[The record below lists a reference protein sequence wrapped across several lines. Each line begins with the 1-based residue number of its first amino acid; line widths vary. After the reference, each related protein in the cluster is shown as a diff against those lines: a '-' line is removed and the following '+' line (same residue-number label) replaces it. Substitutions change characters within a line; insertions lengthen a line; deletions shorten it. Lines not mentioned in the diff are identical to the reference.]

1 MGPVGRQPLCK
12 PNMNAKTEQSEFRFD
27 GLKWLVVALLVGAG
41 VAGNVVFADQSL
53 LYRVIALL
61 VLAIVAIAVAMQT
74 EKGAALWSLMQGART
89 EIRKVVWPGHQ
100 ETLQTTAIVLALV
113 VVMALILWGLDSL
126 LSLIVAN
133 IIG

>member
-1 MGPVGRQPLCK
+1 
-12 PNMNAKTEQSEFRFD
+12 MNAKTEQQEFRFD
-27 GLKWLVVALLVGAG
+27 GIKWLVVAVLVAIG
-41 VAGNVVFADQSL
+41 VAGNVMFADQSL

-61 VLAIVAIAVAMQT
+61 VLAVIAIAVAMQT
-74 EKGAALWSLMQGART
+74 EKGAALWDLMQGSRN
-89 EIRKVVWPGHQ
+89 EIRKVVWPTHQ

-126 LSLIVAN
+126 LSLAVAK